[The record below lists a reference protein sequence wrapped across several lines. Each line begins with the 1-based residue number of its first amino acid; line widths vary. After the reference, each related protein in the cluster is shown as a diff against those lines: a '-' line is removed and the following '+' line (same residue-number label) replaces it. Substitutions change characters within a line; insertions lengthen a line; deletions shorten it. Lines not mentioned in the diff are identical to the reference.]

1 MKAKKGKLLIFS
13 APSGAGKT
21 TIVHHLLKQDLGL
34 FFSVSACS
42 REKRYNE
49 INKKDYHFIGKTKFK
64 ELIAN
69 DDFLEWEEVY
79 PDQFYG
85 TLKSDVNALI
95 NEGKNVIFDVDVVGA
110 LNIKKHYGDRA
121 LSVFVQPP
129 SLKLLK
135 QLRTERSTESEENL
149 KIRLNKATKELKA
162 ANEFDKIL
170 VNDTLETALK
180 RAEIIAG
187 EFLLR

>member
-21 TIVHHLLKQDLGL
+21 TIVHHLLKQDLDL

-95 NEGKNVIFDVDVVGA
+95 KEGKHVIFDVDVVGA

-135 QLRTERSTESEENL
+135 QRLTERSTESEENL
-149 KIRLNKATKELKA
+149 KRRLNKATKELKA
-162 ANEFDKIL
+162 ANKFDKIL

>member
-49 INKKDYHFIGKTKFK
+49 INKKDYHFIGKNKFK

-95 NEGKNVIFDVDVVGA
+95 KEGKNVIFDVDVVGA
-110 LNIKKHYGDRA
+110 LNIKKHYGDHA

-135 QLRTERSTESEENL
+135 QRLTERSTESEENL

-162 ANEFDKIL
+162 ANKFDKIL

>member
-135 QLRTERSTESEENL
+135 QRLTERSTESEENL